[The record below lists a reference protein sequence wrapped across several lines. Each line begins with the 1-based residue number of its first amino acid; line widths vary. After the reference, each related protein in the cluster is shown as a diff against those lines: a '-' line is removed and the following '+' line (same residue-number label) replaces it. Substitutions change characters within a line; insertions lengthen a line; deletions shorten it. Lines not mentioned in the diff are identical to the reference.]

1 MEKWLCLSAMI
12 LAGIFL
18 LIYGLDLALPKSYAP
33 FNKAGIVQDIVFVIA
48 SALVLWQGYEV
59 WREVT

>member
-1 MEKWLCLSAMI
+1 MEKWLCLGAMI
-12 LAGIFL
+12 VAGIFL
-18 LIYGLDLALPKSYAP
+18 LVYGLDLALPKAYAP

-59 WREVT
+59 WREVA

>member
-18 LIYGLDLALPKSYAP
+18 LVYGLDLITGVP
-33 FNKAGIVQDIVFVIA
+33 FGRQGKVQDVVFVIA

>member
-18 LIYGLDLALPKSYAP
+18 LLYGVDLIIKWP
-33 FNKAGIVQDIVFVIA
+33 FGRQGLVQDIVFVIA
-48 SALVLWQGYEV
+48 SGLVLWQGYEV
-59 WREVT
+59 WREVA

>member
-1 MEKWLCLSAMI
+1 MQKWLCLAAMI

-18 LIYGLDLALPKSYAP
+18 LLYGVDLIFTWP
-33 FNKAGIVQDIVFVIA
+33 FGRKGVLTKDIVFVIA

>member
-12 LAGIFL
+12 LAGLFL
-18 LIYGLDLALPKSYAP
+18 LVYGVDLITGWP
-33 FNKAGIVQDIVFVIA
+33 FERQGKVQDILLVIA

-59 WREVT
+59 WREVA

>member
-18 LIYGLDLALPKSYAP
+18 LVYGLDLITGVP
-33 FNKAGIVQDIVFVIA
+33 FGRKGLTQDIVFVIA